1 MPETTNA
8 PQSNSPGPSASALV
22 DIYRR
27 MVRIERNDD
36 AIRRTIRRG
45 KLTMPYYSARGQEV
59 IPATISHLLDADDK
73 ICTIYRGIHD
83 MVAKDMPLRPLWA
96 EIAGRVDGTCK
107 GKGGPMHLTH
117 PESGVMVTTGIV
129 GSSMP
134 IANGLAWA
142 AQLDGSRRVTI
153 AYFGDGASNIGAF
166 HEALNLAS
174 VWKLPVIFV
183 CQNNGF
189 AEHTRYEH
197 GTSVDFI
204 AKRAAGYG
212 MPGHTVDGNDLH
224 AMYAAAHEAVRRA
237 RDGEGPTLLECKT
250 FRFFGHVLGDDDF
263 YMTKEEKAA
272 AMADD
277 PLPKFRAAL
286 IAAGHA
292 SEEQLAALQ
301 TEIEAEISD
310 AQEFGMAS
318 PLPSVDELRRDVFA
332 LEIAA

>member
-1 MPETTNA
+1 MT
-8 PQSNSPGPSASALV
+8 SPGSNHHTPSPDIQL

-36 AIRRTIRRG
+36 AIRRTI
-45 KLTMPYYSARGQEV
+45 KLGRLQMPYYSARGQEV
-59 IPATISHLLDADDK
+59 IPSAISASLNRDDT

-142 AQLDGSRRVTI
+142 AKLDGSRRVAI

-166 HEALNLAS
+166 HESLNLAS

-183 CQNNGF
+183 CQNNRF
-189 AEHTRYEH
+189 AEHTRYEV
-197 GTSVDFI
+197 GTSVDKI
-204 AKRAAGYG
+204 SKRAIGYG
-212 MPGHTVDGNDLH
+212 MPGVTVDGNDPFE
-224 AMYAAAHEAVRRA
+224 MYAAAFEAIERA
-237 RDGEGPTLLECKT
+237 RAGEGPTLIEAIT
-250 FRFFGHVLGDDDF
+250 FRFFGHVFGDDDK
-263 YMTKEEKAA
+263 YMTKEEKAE
-272 AMADD
+272 AMAKD
-277 PLPKFRAAL
+277 PLPAFRARL
-286 IAAGHA
+286 IADGIATEEKLAGM
-292 SEEQLAALQ
+292 EAA
-301 TEIEAEISD
+301 TTAEVED
-310 AQEFGMAS
+310 AIQFALAS
-318 PLPSVDELRRDVFA
+318 PLPGADELRRDVFA
-332 LEIAA
+332 TEIA